1 MRREF
6 VVAAYIVDDGK
17 ILLVDHKKLKMW
29 LPVGGHIE
37 QNELPD
43 DTVIREV
50 KEETGL
56 DVEIIS
62 EEYPDFKR
70 ARILNRP
77 ILVAL
82 EDIDS
87 EHQHID
93 FQYICRVTGSRKL
106 DGTEDCKW
114 FDEEGLKNLENCSE
128 GVKHFAGEAVKY
140 IKSLTR

>member
-17 ILLVDHKKLKMW
+17 ILLVNHKKLKMW
-29 LPVGGHIE
+29 LPIGGHIE

-43 DTVIREV
+43 DAVLREV

-56 DVEIIS
+56 EVEIIS
-62 EEYPDFKR
+62 EEYPDFKI

-82 EDIDS
+82 EDIDN
-87 EHQHID
+87 EHEHID
-93 FQYICRVTGSRKL
+93 FQYICRVKGSRKL

-114 FDEEGLKNLENCSE
+114 FDEEDIDGLENCTD
-128 GVKHFAGEAVKY
+128 GVKHFAKQAIRLLK
-140 IKSLTR
+140 T